1 MAAQTIRRIFTR
13 DFIFVFISQFTFS
26 VAYHV
31 LYPTLPIYL
40 SRLGITEVDIG
51 ILVGTV
57 GVSSLLVRPF
67 IGRAL
72 LRTPEKHF
80 MLGGALFSVLSY
92 AAYLVA
98 PPFWPLFIVRIL
110 HGLGLAFF
118 FTASFTFVSNISAD
132 KHRGQTFSYYLL
144 STNISL
150 AISPSLGM
158 FIINRFHFAYLSLL
172 CLGLSLCCFFAAG
185 KLGRREPPPQEPS
198 PANEGYLFNRKAL
211 PASILA
217 FFFHFTWGAL
227 AAFFPLYAVKHGV
240 ANPGVFFTVVA
251 VMLISGRASAGNIID
266 RYNREKVILPC
277 LILCIISMA
286 ILAFSESLPM
296 FMLVAVIWGMG
307 HAFLFPSL
315 AAHAVDKM
323 GASRGT
329 GMGTFTGLSDLGI
342 SLGPTAMG
350 IVIHF
355 TGYPTMFLC
364 LALTGTISLTYFF
377 FFVRKQG

>member
-1 MAAQTIRRIFTR
+1 MATQTIRKIFTR

-26 VAYHV
+26 TAYHV

-51 ILVGTV
+51 ILIGTV
-57 GVSSLLVRPF
+57 GVSSLIVRPF

-72 LRTPEKHF
+72 LKTPEKHF
-80 MLGGALFSVLSY
+80 LLGGALLSVFSYV
-92 AAYLVA
+92 AYLFA
-98 PPFWPLFIVRIL
+98 PPFWPLFMVRVF

-132 KHRGQTFSYYLL
+132 THRGQTFSYYLL
-144 STNISL
+144 ATNISL

-158 FIINRFHFAYLSLL
+158 FIINRFRFSFLFLI

-185 KLGRREPPPQEPS
+185 KLGKRQPPTVEPS
-198 PANEGYLFNRKAL
+198 LTNEGFLFNRKAL

-227 AAFFPLYAVKHGV
+227 TAFFPLYAVNHGV
-240 ANPGVFFTVVA
+240 ANPGFFFTVVA
-251 VMLISGRASAGNIID
+251 IMLISGRASAGKIID
-266 RYNREKVILPC
+266 LYNRERVILPC

-286 ILAFSESLPM
+286 ILAFSKSLAM
-296 FMLVAVIWGMG
+296 FILVAVIWGIG

-315 AAHAVDKM
+315 VAYAIDKM
-323 GASRGT
+323 GASRGP

-342 SLGPTAMG
+342 SLGPVAMG
-350 IVIHF
+350 IIIHF
-355 TGYPTMFLC
+355 TSYPTMFLC
-364 LALTGTISLTYFF
+364 LALAGTISLTYFY
-377 FFVRKQG
+377 FFVRKKG

>member
-1 MAAQTIRRIFTR
+1 
-13 DFIFVFISQFTFS
+13 
-26 VAYHV
+26 
-31 LYPTLPIYL
+31 
-40 SRLGITEVDIG
+40 
-51 ILVGTV
+51 
-57 GVSSLLVRPF
+57 
-67 IGRAL
+67 
-72 LRTPEKHF
+72 
-80 MLGGALFSVLSY
+80 
-92 AAYLVA
+92 
-98 PPFWPLFIVRIL
+98 VRIL

-144 STNISL
+144 STNFSL

-158 FIINRFHFAYLSLL
+158 FIINRFHFAYLFLL

-185 KLGRREPPPQEPS
+185 KLGKREPPPEEPS
-198 PANEGYLFNRKAL
+198 LANEGYLFNRKAL

-227 AAFFPLYAVKHGV
+227 AAFFPLYAIKHGV
-240 ANPGVFFTVVA
+240 ANPGLFFTVVA

-342 SLGPTAMG
+342 SLGPVAMG

-355 TGYPTMFLC
+355 TSYPTMFLC

-377 FFVRKQG
+377 FFVREKG